1 MVAFFEQH
9 HSVYFLNFNT
19 SFMEKKKVVIEFT
32 KVELPYGWL
41 GNMYG
46 SPIQHLGVVWR
57 TSEALFQALRFD
69 DPEIRELIR
78 SEKSPMSA
86 KMRAKKFKDRMV
98 VEPMS
103 DQDLANMRLV
113 VYLKFDQNLV
123 LKRKLL
129 ITGDHI
135 ILENIGSRNGERH
148 LFWGMKKVNG
158 EWIGNNMMGRILMEL
173 RDQLRE
179 EAEGE

>member
-1 MVAFFEQH
+1 
-9 HSVYFLNFNT
+9 
-19 SFMEKKKVVIEFT
+19 
-32 KVELPYGWL
+32 
-41 GNMYG
+41 
-46 SPIQHLGVVWR
+46 
-57 TSEALFQALRFD
+57 
-69 DPEIRELIR
+69 
-78 SEKSPMSA
+78 
-86 KMRAKKFKDRMV
+86 
-98 VEPMS
+98 MS
-103 DQDLANMRLV
+103 DFENIFMVR
-113 VYLKFDQNLV
+113 LKFDQNLV

-173 RDQLRE
+173 RDEFRE